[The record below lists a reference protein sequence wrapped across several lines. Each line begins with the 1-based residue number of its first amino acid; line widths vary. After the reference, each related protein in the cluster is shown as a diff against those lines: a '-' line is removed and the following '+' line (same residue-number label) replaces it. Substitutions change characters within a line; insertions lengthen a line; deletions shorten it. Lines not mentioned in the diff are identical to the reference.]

1 MKKQIVSTIL
11 SASLLISPAA
21 HADPVTAAVGGFI
34 LGMIVGERDRDDN
47 RQPPPPEV
55 RRVPPPHREIRLI
68 PQYKT
73 VCEEWQEYD
82 PWGNPRVRRQCHQEF
97 VGYREVY
104 F

>member
-1 MKKQIVSTIL
+1 MKKHFVAVIL
-11 SASLLISPAA
+11 SSTLLINPAA

-34 LGMIVGERDRDDN
+34 LGMIVGEHDRDDN
-47 RQPPPPEV
+47 RQPPPDV
-55 RRVPPPHREIRLI
+55 RHIPPPHREPRLI

-73 VCEEWQEYD
+73 VCEEWVEYD

-104 F
+104 